1 AKFWEPELRAFVQ
14 HKGSKMLDAST
25 LMMPLVKFISS
36 MDPRWLSTLQAIKE
50 RLVEDSLVF
59 RYRIGRGAPDGLMGG
74 EGTFNMC
81 SFWYA
86 EGLARSGDPQK
97 ARLGFAEKLR
107 RRHHPGL
114 CGEGV
119 GAPGER
125 PGAIP

>member
-59 RYRIGRGAPDGLMGG
+59 RYRIGRGAPDGLMGE

-86 EGLARSGDPQK
+86 EVLGPSGGPPQ
-97 ARLGFAEKLR
+97 AALRFRERLR
-107 RRHHPGL
+107 
-114 CGEGV
+114 
-119 GAPGER
+119 
-125 PGAIP
+125 